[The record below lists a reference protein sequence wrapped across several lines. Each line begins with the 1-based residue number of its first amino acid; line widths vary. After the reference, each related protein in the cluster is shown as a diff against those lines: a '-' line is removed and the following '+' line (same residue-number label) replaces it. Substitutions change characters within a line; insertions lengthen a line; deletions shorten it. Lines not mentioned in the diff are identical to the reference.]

1 MDEVDITT
9 FDYPSTY
16 SDDTVSMDTT
26 TPHQKL
32 IYVCFR
38 LENKDSWQKREND
51 VAEQQPDDKT
61 VERVMYE
68 NMAQT
73 SRSKDDVI
81 EVLEIYSNSLQKSI
95 AVISHYCTL
104 GTRVKRSWKGKG
116 DFKKC
121 DTGKSKN

>member
-1 MDEVDITT
+1 MGEVDINR

-26 TPHQKL
+26 TPHQKC

-38 LENKDSWQKREND
+38 LENKDTWQKRESD
-51 VAEQQPDDKT
+51 VAEQPPDDKT

-81 EVLEIYSNSLQKSI
+81 EVVFQFSTNKIHSRDIPLLHAGHMRKAI
-95 AVISHYCTL
+95 AEM
-104 GTRVKRSWKGKG
+104 
-116 DFKKC
+116 
-121 DTGKSKN
+121 